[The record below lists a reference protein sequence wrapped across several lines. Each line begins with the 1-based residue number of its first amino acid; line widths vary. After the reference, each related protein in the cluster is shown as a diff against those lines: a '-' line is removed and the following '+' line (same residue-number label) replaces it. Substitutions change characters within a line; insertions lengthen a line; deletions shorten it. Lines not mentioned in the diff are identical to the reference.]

1 MNRKRKIP
9 NLQIFSS
16 GSIASSLLVNSE
28 EFKAAT
34 YNEALSAIHSSISL
48 NKQTATL
55 VELGHTGKF
64 IDINKNEWVSS
75 LSQEL
80 KYFEGT
86 NEYEKCAKCVSLI
99 EKINKKI

>member
-9 NLQIFSS
+9 NLQIFAS
-16 GSIASSLLVNSE
+16 GSIATSALVNSE
-28 EFKAAT
+28 EFKSAT
-34 YNEALSAIHSSISL
+34 YNETLSAIHSSISL

-75 LSQEL
+75 LSQAL
-80 KYFEGT
+80 KYFE
-86 NEYEKCAKCVSLI
+86 NKSEYEKCAKCVSLI
-99 EKINKKI
+99 EKINKNK